1 MAAVSET
8 AVLPLHAY
16 SKMFLLFF
24 FFVTLNQGFSSCS
37 AAGLLSRR
45 QPDLSTVRRKPSP
58 FVVVMITEWKP
69 ARRGKT
75 GQKGESRSNG
85 KIL

>member
-8 AVLPLHAY
+8 AALPLHGY
-16 SKMFLLFF
+16 SNVFIYLFIGDVQSRFLLMF
-24 FFVTLNQGFSSCS
+24 CS
-37 AAGLLSRR
+37 G
-45 QPDLSTVRRKPSP
+45 
-58 FVVVMITEWKP
+58 FVVELPAGPFHCAEETILFVVLMITEWKP